1 MTGCSFVSTLTRPEA
16 AVGSF
21 LIPISLVAVLAGF
34 GPGRLGAQT
43 IADLDLHEVPSASP
57 GGRTLGLF
65 LSGDGGWAPF
75 DRDVARALADHGISV
90 VGLNARS
97 YLATRRTPEAVAGDA
112 ERILRHYLASWDRD
126 RIVLIG
132 YSRGAVIAPF
142 IVNRLPADL
151 RAHIDLVAMLGLGY
165 HAGFHVSLLDLLHT
179 TTNAK
184 DPPVAPEI
192 ATLAK
197 AEVRMMCI
205 YGVDEAESYC
215 RDAPPGWIAK
225 VIKRGAHHFD
235 GDHNS
240 GRFQHR
246 PHLLERWERAADQG
260 LVDLVVLSA
269 VQQDDRRFGERAA

>member
-1 MTGCSFVSTLTRPEA
+1 M
-16 AVGSF
+16 GSF
-21 LIPISLVAVLAGF
+21 LMPISLVAVLSGVVPAG
-34 GPGRLGAQT
+34 LGAQT

-75 DRDVARALADHGISV
+75 DRDVARALADNGISV
-90 VGLNARS
+90 VGLNSRS
-97 YLATRRTPEAVAGDA
+97 YLATRRAPQAVADDA
-112 ERILRHYLASWDRD
+112 ERILRHYLASWSRD

-151 RAHIDLVAMLGLGY
+151 RARIDLVAMLGLGY
-165 HAGFHVSLLDLLHT
+165 HAGFHVSLFDLLHT

-192 ATLAK
+192 AALAK
-197 AEVRMMCI
+197 SEVRMMCI

-215 RDAPPGWIAK
+215 RDAPPGLMTIVK
-225 VIKRGAHHFD
+225 KQGAHHFD
-235 GDHNS
+235 GD
-240 GRFQHR
+240 
-246 PHLLERWERAADQG
+246 RAAI
-260 LVDLVVLSA
+260 
-269 VQQDDRRFGERAA
+269 AAEILAALNRKD